1 MGFRMHRKDE
11 NHDDIA
17 AAYKARGYK
26 VKSTTMVG
34 EGFPDL
40 VIHRDDMPEGYVK
53 IVEVKNG
60 KGKHQHKQDVFAA
73 KGWPVHVVRSVEE
86 IA

>member
-11 NHDDIA
+11 NHDELA
-17 AAYKARGYK
+17 EAYRLAGYK

-60 KGKHQHKQDVFAA
+60 KGKLRHKQEAFQA
-73 KGWPVHVVRSVEE
+73 KGWPVDVVRSAED
-86 IA
+86 IP

>member
-11 NHDDIA
+11 NHDEVA
-17 AAYKARGYK
+17 AAYKAKGYK

-40 VIHRDDMPEGYVK
+40 VVVHPSFPPGFVRL
-53 IVEVKNG
+53 VEVKNG
-60 KGKHQHKQDVFAA
+60 DGKLKKTQEAFQA
-73 KGWPVHVVRSVEE
+73 KGWPVDVVRSAED
-86 IA
+86 IP